1 MSLAD
6 RLHAIRDSDES
17 LGLAELL
24 GVDASTI
31 QFDWRGVTVDGET
44 ISYED
49 ARRAIA
55 RDDGEAPRTVNIE
68 DL

>member
-1 MSLAD
+1 MTLAE
-6 RLHAIRDSDES
+6 RLHAIAGADES
-17 LGLAELL
+17 VDLAELL
-24 GVDASTI
+24 GVDASAI

-44 ISYED
+44 ISFEE

-55 RDDGEAPRTVNIE
+55 RDEQSRRLRIE